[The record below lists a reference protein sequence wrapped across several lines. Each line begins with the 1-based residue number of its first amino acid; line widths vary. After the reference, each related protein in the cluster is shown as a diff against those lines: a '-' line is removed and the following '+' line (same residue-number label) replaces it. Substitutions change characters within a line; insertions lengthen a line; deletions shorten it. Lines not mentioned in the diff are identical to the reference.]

1 MPVPHDPR
9 PSRCLRLS
17 HPRIYSN
24 IVSDMK
30 SSKGCRDWKNFAVF
44 YDDDVDMSTTA
55 DEAAK
60 RKAIEYQKRLRELN
74 CSLASWPSSAPSSDR
89 SIEVDMIG

>member
-1 MPVPHDPR
+1 MPVPHDAR

-30 SSKGCRDWKNFAVF
+30 SCKGCRDWKNFAVF

-55 DEAAK
+55 DEAAR

-89 SIEVDMIG
+89 STEVDMIG

>member
-1 MPVPHDPR
+1 
-9 PSRCLRLS
+9 
-17 HPRIYSN
+17 
-24 IVSDMK
+24 MK
-30 SSKGCRDWKNFAVF
+30 SCKGCRDWKNFAVF

-55 DEAAK
+55 DEAAR

-89 SIEVDMIG
+89 STEVDMIG